1 MNKTKNWPAICRLKT
16 HRMSSPYSSYVLK
29 LVPVSNTCKDMYM
42 NYLGGAEK
50 SYPDNTNAG
59 FDLLTSENTQYNN
72 SGEIRLVKLGVKA
85 IMVNIFTGQNV
96 HFWLAPRSSIWKN
109 GVTLANSMGV
119 IDRSYR
125 GELMAACKNETGN
138 INHSILEGVR
148 LVQILA
154 PDMGHITKVMICDE
168 SVLDETVRGEGGFG
182 STG

>member
-1 MNKTKNWPAICRLKT
+1 
-16 HRMSSPYSSYVLK
+16 MSSPYSSYVLK
-29 LVPVSNTCKDMYM
+29 LVPVNNKSRDMYM

-59 FDLLTSENTQYNN
+59 FDLLTTEHTLYNN
-72 SGEIRLVKLGVKA
+72 SGPIRLVNLGVKA
-85 IMVNIFTGQNV
+85 IMTNTFSGEKV

-109 GVTLANSMGV
+109 GVTLANSMGI

-154 PDMGHITKVMICDE
+154 PDMGHIVKVQICDE

-182 STG
+182 SSGL